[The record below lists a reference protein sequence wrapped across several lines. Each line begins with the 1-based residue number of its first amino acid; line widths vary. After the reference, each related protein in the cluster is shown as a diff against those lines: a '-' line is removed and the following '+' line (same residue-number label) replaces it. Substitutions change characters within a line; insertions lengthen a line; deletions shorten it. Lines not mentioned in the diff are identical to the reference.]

1 MSSLTSLNT
10 LDFLEL
16 NLMLRKQCEQLWWN
30 ASNTV
35 RQRQHNCCRHSW
47 SLFSRVILKLFL
59 KYQKKRC
66 FVCEH
71 VLHCNMAPSRLGC
84 VSLLAYFQ
92 LWILD
97 LLLSFGQPFI
107 FIFSLVDV
115 ERTENNRS
123 VREERENHWIRRRL
137 HSGTGCSCDALLSCI
152 SVKSAHYSCCY

>member
-35 RQRQHNCCRHSW
+35 RERQHNCCRRSW

-59 KYQKKRC
+59 KYQKKDVLC
-66 FVCEH
+66 VSMFFIPTWLHH
-71 VLHCNMAPSRLGC
+71 VLGVCHFSPIFSCEFLTYCWA
-84 VSLLAYFQ
+84 
-92 LWILD
+92 LD
-97 LLLSFGQPFI
+97 SHLFL
-107 FIFSLVDV
+107 IFSLVDV